1 MRITELRL
9 RNFGVF
15 ADLTLTDLPPF
26 AVFIGPNGTGKST
39 LIDLFAFIQDA
50 LRENVRAAIDRRG
63 GFDEVRTRDRT
74 GHIEI
79 EMVVSTDRRRAEE
92 PAAFTYG
99 LKLGLDSG
107 IPVIKQEFLR
117 IQSST
122 VQPNLFDFA
131 PSHPEEETASDGEGN
146 SLDFELEVRDH
157 EWKRGRLLLGSP
169 MALARTFRRTRAQHD
184 FMYYQAA
191 SDLYEFLSNVHLS
204 DIQVSKARQAAAA
217 GRDEHVSIH
226 GDNLPLVSKY
236 LHDEHPEEF
245 AQAVN
250 ALGKRIPEI
259 TDVSVEYTIDRR
271 VALQFSNA
279 GLSAPFSAASVSD
292 GTLKM
297 WAYLLMLHDPKPHP
311 LMCIEEPENQLYH
324 SLLGLLAE
332 ELWGYAERSGGQV
345 IVTTHST
352 DLLDAVR
359 PNEVFWL
366 VKENGVA
373 RVRRASEEAD
383 LVEEYEYGN
392 KLGWMWKSRAF
403 DGAYPD

>member
-9 RNFGVF
+9 RNFGIF
-15 ADLTLTDLPPF
+15 AELTLTDLPPF

-74 GHIEI
+74 GNIEI
-79 EMVVSTDRRRAEE
+79 EMVVSTDHHHTED

-131 PSHPEEETASDGEGN
+131 PSTPEQQPANDDESTP
-146 SLDFELEVRDH
+146 LDFEQEIRDH

-184 FMYYQAA
+184 FMHYQAA
-191 SDLYEFLSNVHLS
+191 SDLHDFLSNVHLS

-236 LHDEHPEEF
+236 LHDEHPDEF
-245 AQAVN
+245 EQAVN
-250 ALGKRIPEI
+250 ALGKRVPEI
-259 TDVSVEYTIDRR
+259 TNVNVEYTIDRR

-297 WAYLLMLHDPKPHP
+297 WAYLLMLYDPEPHP

-332 ELWGYAERSGGQV
+332 ELWGYAKRSGGQV

-359 PNEVFWL
+359 PEEVFWL
-366 VKENGVA
+366 IKQEGVA
-373 RVRRASEEAD
+373 RVRRASED
-383 LVEEYEYGN
+383 PQLVEEFDQGN

-403 DGAYPD
+403 EGAYPD

>member
-15 ADLTLTDLPPF
+15 ADLTLTDVPPF

-39 LIDLFAFIQDA
+39 FIDLFAFIQDS
-50 LRENVRAAIDRRG
+50 LRENVRAAVDRRG
-63 GFDEVRTRDRT
+63 GFSEVRTRDRT

-79 EMVVSTDRRRAEE
+79 EMVVTRARRRSDE

-99 LKLGLDSG
+99 LKIGLDG
-107 IPVIKQEFLR
+107 TTPVVKQEYLR
-117 IQSST
+117 VQSPT
-122 VQPNLFDFA
+122 VQPNLFDFDQTF
-131 PSHPEEETASDGEGN
+131 PEEQEFSKNDREDADLER
-146 SLDFELEVRDH
+146 EVRDH

-169 MALARTFRRTRAQHD
+169 MALARTFRRSRSQDNFT
-184 FMYYQAA
+184 YYLAA

-217 GRDEHVSIH
+217 GRDEHVSVH

-236 LHDEHPEEF
+236 MHDEHPEEF
-245 AQAVN
+245 ARAVK
-250 ALGKRIPEI
+250 ALGKRVPEI
-259 TDVSVEYTIDRR
+259 TNVNVEYTIDRR
-271 VALQFSNA
+271 VALQFYNA
-279 GLSAPFSAASVSD
+279 GLSEPFSAASVSD

-297 WAYLLMLHDPKPHP
+297 WAYLLMIHDPEPHP

-324 SLLGLLAE
+324 SLLGLLTE
-332 ELWGYAERSGGQV
+332 ELWSYSQRSQGQV

-359 PNEVFWL
+359 PHEVFWL
-366 VKENGVA
+366 VKERGVTRA
-373 RVRRASEEAD
+373 RRVSEYPQ
-383 LVEEYEYGN
+383 LVEEYDYGN

-403 DGAYPD
+403 EGAYPD